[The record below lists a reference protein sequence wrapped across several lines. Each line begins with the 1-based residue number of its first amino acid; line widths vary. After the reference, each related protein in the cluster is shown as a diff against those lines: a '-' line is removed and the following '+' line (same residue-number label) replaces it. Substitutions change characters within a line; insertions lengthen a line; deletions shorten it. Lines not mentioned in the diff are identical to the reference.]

1 MVVNLQRIFAMK
13 LTAKVLF
20 TLLLSSLGLGI
31 YFIFDGQASD
41 AESTSGSF
49 IVNKLSGKCI
59 DVAGAPGRDNA
70 APLQL
75 FDCESSGRNRDN
87 DSETDQKWTI
97 TSDGFIKNSLS
108 GRCIDVAGAPGE
120 GNAEKLQ
127 LFDCE
132 SSGRNRDND
141 SETDQRWTI
150 TGDGFIKN
158 KLSGRCIDVAGAPG
172 KGNAA
177 PLQLFDCELSGRNR
191 DNGSQT
197 DQQWDLTSTPV
208 PKY

>member
-87 DSETDQKWTI
+87 
-97 TSDGFIKNSLS
+97 
-108 GRCIDVAGAPGE
+108 
-120 GNAEKLQ
+120 
-127 LFDCE
+127 
-132 SSGRNRDND
+132 
-141 SETDQRWTI
+141 
-150 TGDGFIKN
+150 
-158 KLSGRCIDVAGAPG
+158 
-172 KGNAA
+172 
-177 PLQLFDCELSGRNR
+177 
-191 DNGSQT
+191 GSQT

>member
-1 MVVNLQRIFAMK
+1 MTANLQKRFAIK

-20 TLLLSSLGLGI
+20 TLLFSSLGLGI

-41 AESTSGSF
+41 ADSTSGSF

-70 APLQL
+70 ASLQL
-75 FDCESSGRNRDN
+75 FDCEFSGRNRDN

-97 TSDGFIKNSLS
+97 TGDGFIKNSLS
-108 GRCIDVAGAPGE
+108 GRCIDVAGAPGT
-120 GNAEKLQ
+120 GNATKLQ

-132 SSGRNRDND
+132 TSGRNRDND

-191 DNGSQT
+191 DNGSET
-197 DQQWDLTSTPV
+197 DQQWGLTSTPV
-208 PKY
+208 PES

>member
-1 MVVNLQRIFAMK
+1 MTANLQRIFAIK

-20 TLLLSSLGLGI
+20 SLLLSSLGLGI
-31 YFIFDGQASD
+31 YFIFDGQVSD
-41 AESTSGSF
+41 AENTSGSF

-59 DVAGAPGRDNA
+59 EVAGAPGRDNA

-87 DSETDQKWTI
+87 NSKTDQKWTI
-97 TSDGFIKNSLS
+97 TGDGFIKNSLS
-108 GRCIDVAGAPGE
+108 GRCIDVAGAPGK
-120 GNAEKLQ
+120 GNATKLQ

-132 SSGRNRDND
+132 TSGRNRDNN

-172 KGNAA
+172 KDDAA

-197 DQQWDLTSTPV
+197 DQKWGLTSTPV

>member
-75 FDCESSGRNRDN
+75 FDCE
-87 DSETDQKWTI
+87 
-97 TSDGFIKNSLS
+97 L
-108 GRCIDVAGAPGE
+108 
-120 GNAEKLQ
+120 
-127 LFDCE
+127 
-132 SSGRNRDND
+132 SGRNRDND